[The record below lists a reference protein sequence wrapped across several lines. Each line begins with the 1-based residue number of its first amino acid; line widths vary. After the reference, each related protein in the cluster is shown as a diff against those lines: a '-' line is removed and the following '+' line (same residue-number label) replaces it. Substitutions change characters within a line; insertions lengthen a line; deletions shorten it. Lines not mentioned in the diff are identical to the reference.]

1 MSKRPPERA
10 RAAAERPALL
20 EAQGIVKSYDNGR
33 ERLEVL
39 RGLDLRVRRGEL
51 VLVIGPSGSGKS
63 TLLHILGLLDRPD
76 AGRVLFGGDDLYRL
90 SGRRQAWYRNHVFGF
105 VFQFFHLMPDF
116 TAIENVLMPALI
128 AGDRRRRQRA
138 LDLLERMGLADR
150 ADHRPS
156 QLSGGE
162 RQRVAIA
169 RALVND
175 PEVLFMD
182 EPTGNLDSQTAEQ
195 IHELIWDL
203 NGSAKQT
210 IVMVTHN
217 EEIARRG
224 GRIIRL
230 RDGRILSRR

>member
-1 MSKRPPERA
+1 MSKRPPD
-10 RAAAERPALL
+10 RPALL
-20 EAQGIVKSYDNGR
+20 EAQGLVKSYDNGR

-76 AGRVLFGGDDLYRL
+76 TGRVLFGGEDLYRL
-90 SGRRQAWYRNHVFGF
+90 AGRRQAWYRNHVFGF

-128 AGDRRRRQRA
+128 AGHRRRRQRA

-230 RDGRILSRR
+230 RDGRILTRH